1 MVSLQVIDFT
11 IRRMI
16 PQEQG
21 EFLQMPEKYEDI
33 ATEEDVPD
41 LNKIL
46 TFLWGVLIGLRYIP
60 VKRRLNLPE
69 PRTHQMWYYA
79 NTLLDLNNFFV
90 FQLYCRIL
98 RYLLRKSLLKRNTEM
113 LRNSLMGVII
123 AILATFGTTRII
135 QSGMAHGK
143 YFA

>member
-1 MVSLQVIDFT
+1 MVALQVLDFT
-11 IRRMI
+11 IRRMV

-21 EFLQMPEKYEDI
+21 EFLHMPEKYEDI

-79 NTLLDLNNFFV
+79 NTLLDLNNSFL
-90 FQLYCRIL
+90 FQLFVGSYVTYSENLCL
-98 RYLLRKSLLKRNTEM
+98 NVTLKCCEI
-113 LRNSLMGVII
+113 V
-123 AILATFGTTRII
+123 
-135 QSGMAHGK
+135 
-143 YFA
+143 